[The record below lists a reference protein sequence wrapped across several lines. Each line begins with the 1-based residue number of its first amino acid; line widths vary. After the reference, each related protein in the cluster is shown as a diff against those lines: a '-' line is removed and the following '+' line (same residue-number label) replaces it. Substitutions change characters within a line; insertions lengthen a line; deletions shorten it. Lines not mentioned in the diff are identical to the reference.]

1 MNYELRTM
9 NCNKAI
15 ILAAGTASRLR
26 PLTLHT
32 PKCLLKVGER
42 TLLQRSMD
50 ALIKAGIRE
59 FCIVTGYLHEQIED
73 FVSRTYGE
81 SIDVCFI
88 HNKDYETTNNIYSLW
103 LARPEA
109 DGQEVLLLDSDLLYD
124 GQIVER
130 VLADSH
136 ENVLTLIRHELGEE
150 EMKVVMNEDGA
161 ITEISKT
168 CDPALAA
175 GESLGIERMGK
186 AYTTALY
193 KELEVMMNQEHLE
206 NTFYELAFLR
216 LIQKGITLTSPSA
229 VDLRFSVLDVTD
241 LFSCELD
248 TVEDFEN
255 AKQRIP
261 AHLY

>member
-1 MNYELRTM
+1 M
-9 NCNKAI
+9 KAV
-15 ILAAGTASRLR
+15 ILAAGMASRLR
-26 PLTLHT
+26 PLTSNT

-50 ALIKAGIRE
+50 ALIEAGIRE
-59 FCIVTGYLHEQIED
+59 FVIVTGYLHEQIEA
-73 FVSRTYGE
+73 FVRQTYGD
-81 SIDVCFI
+81 SISICFI

-109 DGQEVLLLDSDLLYD
+109 EGQEVLLLDSDLLYD
-124 GQIVER
+124 GEIVKR
-130 VLADSH
+130 VLTDQH
-136 ENVLTLIRHELGEE
+136 ENVLTLIRHDLGDE
-150 EMKVVMNEDGA
+150 EMKVVMNAEGA

-168 CDPALAA
+168 CSPSLAA

-193 KELEVMMNQEHLE
+193 KELEPMMNLEHLE
-206 NTFYELAFLR
+206 NTFYELAFQR
-216 LIQKGITLTSPSA
+216 LIPQGHT
-229 VDLRFSVLDVTD
+229 FSVLDVTD

-255 AKQRIP
+255 AKDRIP
-261 AHLY
+261 ASLL

>member
-1 MNYELRTM
+1 M
-9 NCNKAI
+9 KAI

-42 TLLQRSMD
+42 ALLQRSMD

-73 FVSRTYGE
+73 FVKQTYGE

-103 LARPEA
+103 LVRPKA
-109 DGQEVLLLDSDLLYD
+109 DGEEVLLLDSDLLYD

-136 ENVLTLIRHELGEE
+136 DNVLTLIRHELGEE

-216 LIQKGITLTSPSA
+216 LIAKGTT
-229 VDLRFSVLDVTD
+229 FSVLDVTD

-248 TVEDFEN
+248 TIEDFEN

>member
-1 MNYELRTM
+1 M
-9 NCNKAI
+9 KAI

-50 ALIKAGIRE
+50 ALISNGIRE
-59 FCIVTGYLHEQIED
+59 FVIVTGYLHTQIED
-73 FVSRTYGE
+73 FVSKTYGD
-81 SIDVCFI
+81 SINVCFI

-103 LARPEA
+103 LARPKAE
-109 DGQEVLLLDSDLLYD
+109 GEEVLLLDSDLLYD
-124 GQIVER
+124 AKIVER
-130 VLADSH
+130 VLADKH
-136 ENVLTLIRHELGEE
+136 DNVLTLIRHELGEE
-150 EMKVVMNEDGA
+150 EMKVVMGADGA

-193 KELEVMMNQEHLE
+193 KELEEMMEQEHLE

-216 LIQKGITLTSPSA
+216 LIAKGST
-229 VDLRFSVLDVTD
+229 FSVLDVTD

-261 AHLY
+261 AHLF

>member
-1 MNYELRTM
+1 M
-9 NCNKAI
+9 KAI

-73 FVSRTYGE
+73 FVKQTYGE

-103 LARPEA
+103 LARPKA
-109 DGQEVLLLDSDLLYD
+109 DGEEVLLLDSDLLYD

-193 KELEVMMNQEHLE
+193 KELEVMMNKEHLE

-216 LIQKGITLTSPSA
+216 LIAKGTT
-229 VDLRFSVLDVTD
+229 FSVLDVTD

-248 TVEDFEN
+248 TIEDFEN

>member
-1 MNYELRTM
+1 MFNPV
-9 NCNKAI
+9 KAI

-50 ALIKAGIRE
+50 ALIGSGIRE
-59 FCIVTGYLHEQIED
+59 FAIVTGYLHEKIEE
-73 FVSRTYGE
+73 FVRQTYGGSA
-81 SIDVCFI
+81 SIRFI
-88 HNKDYETTNNIYSLW
+88 HNRDFETTNNIYSLW

-109 DGQEVLLLDSDLLYD
+109 EGKEVLLLDSDLLYD
-124 GQIVER
+124 GRIVER
-130 VLADSH
+130 VLRDKH
-136 ENVLTLIRHELGEE
+136 ENVLTLIRHDLGEE
-150 EMKVVMNEDGA
+150 EMKVVMDERGS

-175 GESLGIERMGK
+175 GESLGIERMGRT
-186 AYTTALY
+186 YTTELY
-193 KELEVMMNQEHLE
+193 KELRVMMEEERLE
-206 NTFYELAFLR
+206 NTFYELAFQR
-216 LIQKGITLTSPSA
+216 LIGKGQT
-229 VDLRFSVLDVTD
+229 FSVLDVSD

-261 AHLY
+261 SYLY

>member
-1 MNYELRTM
+1 M
-9 NCNKAI
+9 KAI

-50 ALIKAGIRE
+50 ALISNGIRE
-59 FCIVTGYLHEQIED
+59 FVIVTGYLHTQIED
-73 FVSRTYGE
+73 FVSKTYGD
-81 SIDVCFI
+81 SINVCFI

-103 LARPEA
+103 LARPKAE
-109 DGQEVLLLDSDLLYD
+109 GEEVLLLDSDLLYD
-124 GQIVER
+124 AKIVEQ
-130 VLADSH
+130 VLADKH
-136 ENVLTLIRHELGEE
+136 DNVLTLIRHELGEE
-150 EMKVVMNEDGA
+150 EMKVVMGADGA

-193 KELEVMMNQEHLE
+193 KELEEMMEQEHLE

-216 LIQKGITLTSPSA
+216 LIAKGST
-229 VDLRFSVLDVTD
+229 FSVLDVTD

-261 AHLY
+261 AHLF

>member
-1 MNYELRTM
+1 M
-9 NCNKAI
+9 KAI

-26 PLTLHT
+26 PLTSNT
-32 PKCLLKVGER
+32 PKCLLKGGER

-50 ALIKAGIRE
+50 ALIEAGISQ
-59 FCIVTGYLHEQIED
+59 FVIVTGYLHEHIES
-73 FVSRTYGE
+73 FVQQTYGDNI
-81 SIDVCFI
+81 SVCFI
-88 HNKDYETTNNIYSLW
+88 HNKDFETTNNIYSLW

-109 DGQEVLLLDSDLLYD
+109 EGQEVLLLDSDLLYD
-124 GQIVER
+124 GQIVKR
-130 VLADSH
+130 VLADKH

-150 EMKVVMNEDGA
+150 EMKVVTDKDGA

-168 CDPALAA
+168 CNPATAA

-193 KELEVMMNQEHLE
+193 KELDIMMNAEHLE

-216 LIQKGITLTSPSA
+216 LITKAQTSNDA
-229 VDLRFSVLDVTD
+229 NLRFSVLDVTD

-255 AKQRIP
+255 AKQHIP
-261 AHLY
+261 AHLF

>member
-1 MNYELRTM
+1 M
-9 NCNKAI
+9 KAI

-42 TLLQRSMD
+42 TLLGRSMD
-50 ALIKAGIRE
+50 ALISNGIRE
-59 FCIVTGYLHEQIED
+59 FVIVTGYLHEQIED
-73 FVSRTYGE
+73 FVQQTYGN
-81 SIDVCFI
+81 SISVRFI

-109 DGQEVLLLDSDLLYD
+109 EGKEVLLLDSDLLYD
-124 GQIVER
+124 AEIVKR
-130 VLADSH
+130 VLADKH

-150 EMKVVMNEDGA
+150 EMKVVMDKDGA

-168 CDPALAA
+168 CNPALAA
-175 GESLGIERMGK
+175 GESLGIERMGQS
-186 AYTTALY
+186 YTTALY
-193 KELEVMMNQEHLE
+193 KELETMMEKEHLE

-216 LIQKGITLTSPSA
+216 LIAKGST
-229 VDLRFSVLDVTD
+229 FFVLDVTD

-255 AKQRIP
+255 AKERIP
-261 AHLY
+261 AHLF

>member
-1 MNYELRTM
+1 
-9 NCNKAI
+9 
-15 ILAAGTASRLR
+15 
-26 PLTLHT
+26 
-32 PKCLLKVGER
+32 
-42 TLLQRSMD
+42 MD
-50 ALIKAGIRE
+50 ALIKAGIRD
-59 FCIVTGYLHEQIED
+59 FVIVTGYLHEKIED
-73 FVSRTYGE
+73 FVRQTYGD
-81 SIDVCFI
+81 SIKVCFI

-109 DGQEVLLLDSDLLYD
+109 EGEEVLLLDSDLLYD
-124 GQIVER
+124 AQIVAR
-130 VLADSH
+130 VLADEH
-136 ENVLTLIRHELGEE
+136 DNVLTLIRHELGEE
-150 EMKVVMNEDGA
+150 EMKVVMGADGA

-193 KELEVMMNQEHLE
+193 KELEVMMNEEHLE

-216 LIQKGITLTSPSA
+216 LIAKGST
-229 VDLRFSVLDVTD
+229 FSVLDVTD

-261 AHLY
+261 AHLF